1 MLNIIFL
8 TISILSIVLATFTG
22 QMEAITQA
30 VINSAKDAVELALG
44 LVGVMAFF
52 LGLMKVAEEGGLLRI
67 LAKLLR
73 PLLRRLFPAVPSDH
87 PAIGAM
93 IMNIA
98 ANLMGLGNA
107 ATPFGIKAMMELDR
121 LNTAKG
127 TATNAMI
134 LFLAINTSG
143 LTLLPTT
150 MISLRAS
157 AQSHDVA
164 GILFPI
170 WVAGGCATLM
180 AVVFSP
186 LLARLPWYR
195 ATEPPPLQDRGFEV
209 RDLAENPAGNSPRI
223 SPSLRGRLWIG
234 LMAISAFALGLT
246 LFVIQA
252 MRRLSFLDLFHQ
264 LVSFWIL
271 PAILLVVLLFGWV
284 RGVKIYDA
292 IIEGAKEG
300 FNVALRIIPYLVAIL
315 VMAGL
320 FRASGGL
327 GMLVKMLT
335 PAIQLLGM
343 PAETLPVALLRP
355 FSGSGTLGVV
365 AELFKAHGADSL
377 IGYMASII
385 YGSTETTFYVIAVYF
400 GAIGIKNT
408 RHAIPACLLADFSGI
423 LAGVLMVHIFWGN
436 I

>member
-195 ATEPPPLQDRGFEV
+195 TTEPPRLQDRGFEV
-209 RDLAENPAGNSPRI
+209 RDLSENPADNSPRI

-252 MRRLSFLDLFHQ
+252 MRRLSFLDLFRQ

-315 VMAGL
+315 VMVGL

-327 GMLVKMLT
+327 GILVKMLT

>member
-1 MLNIIFL
+1 MLNLIFL
-8 TISILSIVLATFTG
+8 TISILSIVLAAFTG

-30 VINSAKDAVELALG
+30 VIKSAKDAVELALG

-67 LAKLLR
+67 LARLLR

-87 PAIGAM
+87 PAVGAM

-121 LNTAKG
+121 LNGAKG

-157 AQSHDVA
+157 AQSHDAA

-170 WVAGGCATLM
+170 WVAGACATLM
-180 AVVFSP
+180 AVAFSP
-186 LLARLPWYR
+186 LLARLPRYR
-195 ATEPPPLQDRGFEV
+195 ATEPPSIQDCGFEN
-209 RDLAENPAGNSPRI
+209 RDLAENFAAAPPKFSSFSPWRFWSGI
-223 SPSLRGRLWIG
+223 IAL
-234 LMAISAFALGLT
+234 SAFAFALAV
-246 LFVIQA
+246 FVIRS
-252 MRRLSFLDLFHQ
+252 MGKIGSLDLFRH

-271 PAILLVVLLFGWV
+271 PAILMVVFLFGWI
-284 RGVKIYDA
+284 RGVKIYEA

-315 VMAGL
+315 VMTGL

-327 GMLVKMLT
+327 DVLVKMLT
-335 PAIQLLGM
+335 PAIQVLGM
-343 PAETLPVALLRP
+343 PAEALPVALLRP
-355 FSGSGTLGVV
+355 FSGSGTLGFV
-365 AELFKAHGADSL
+365 ADLFKTHGPDSF

-400 GAIGIKNT
+400 GAIGIKET
-408 RHAIPACLLADFSGI
+408 RHAIPACLLADLSGI
-423 LAGVLMVHIFWGN
+423 LAGVLMVHIIFGT